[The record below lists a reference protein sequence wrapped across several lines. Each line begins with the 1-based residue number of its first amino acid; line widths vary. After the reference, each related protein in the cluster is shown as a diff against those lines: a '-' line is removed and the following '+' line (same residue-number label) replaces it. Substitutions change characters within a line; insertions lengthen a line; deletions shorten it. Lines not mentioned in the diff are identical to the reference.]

1 MTDLKLEKFKMT
13 VWKTLWSYLSIAI
26 GITLYVIA
34 WTIFLIP
41 NHIVGGG
48 VVGVASIVYIITG
61 IPVGITN
68 FVINAVLFCFGF
80 YFLGKKFA
88 INNIYGIVVTSLI
101 FLLMQQILVIQD
113 IPALVKLGNAAKG
126 GLDPAICSI
135 LGGVVSGIGIGIVLS
150 NGGNSGGSDVIA
162 LILNKYYNVSLGT
175 VIMIVDAVVICS
187 SIIIPGN
194 DITEIIYGFLMLVT
208 FTFSIDYII
217 DGRKQTYKILV
228 FSKKNTEIAD
238 LIGNK
243 IKRGVTFLKATGW
256 YSKQDTDILMVV
268 VHKSEKVQIMHYIK
282 TIDPEAFMTVEK
294 TEGVFGKNF
303 DALKK

>member
-1 MTDLKLEKFKMT
+1 
-13 VWKTLWSYLSIAI
+13 
-26 GITLYVIA
+26 
-34 WTIFLIP
+34 
-41 NHIVGGG
+41 
-48 VVGVASIVYIITG
+48 
-61 IPVGITN
+61 
-68 FVINAVLFCFGF
+68 
-80 YFLGKKFA
+80 
-88 INNIYGIVVTSLI
+88 
-101 FLLMQQILVIQD
+101 
-113 IPALVKLGNAAKG
+113 
-126 GLDPAICSI
+126 
-135 LGGVVSGIGIGIVLS
+135 
-150 NGGNSGGSDVIA
+150 
-162 LILNKYYNVSLGT
+162 
-175 VIMIVDAVVICS
+175 MIVDAVVICS

-194 DITEIIYGFLMLVT
+194 DITEIIYGFLMLVPY
-208 FTFSIDYII
+208 TFSIDYII